1 LSCFAKIKAKKEAV
15 LMRNE
20 MQIVHLSGFKEYL
33 VRNGYSNNVIPR
45 YIRKVKEFWESS
57 NVYVTPTIEVE
68 ALRKSISEYLANI
81 PLCFQKDTI
90 HAALHT
96 YYHFI
101 TGNRFFRRLYAT
113 DFEMDISIETE
124 IERFRTYLNEVAQ
137 LSNLTVTSQCNTV
150 KVFLYSSF
158 PEKDYSPQKMTA
170 DRVRIYLT
178 QTLRHVSAAS
188 KKTLIVRIRSYVRF
202 LAFTDGFQ
210 SGEILK
216 LPMTTPVWKRAE
228 LAKYLTDEELDR
240 LFSTYDQTH
249 PTGVRNYAI
258 ARCLR
263 DLGLRCSEVAGLSLD
278 DFDWIQGTVTIKKTK
293 SHSER
298 ILPLHVLTGRA
309 IEAYVLHSRPAT
321 QERILF
327 VRFKNKQGHPMGAS
341 QVRHTVRQ
349 AAIRAELAHFTG
361 THILRH
367 TVAKELINQG
377 IDLKTIAD
385 ILGHESVET
394 TCMYTKLNFTQLQDV
409 AGTWPEVRA

>member
-1 LSCFAKIKAKKEAV
+1 MC
-15 LMRNE
+15 NE
-20 MQIVHLSGFKEYL
+20 MQIVRLLGFQEYL

-45 YIRKVKEFWESS
+45 YVRKVKEFWESS
-57 NVYVTPTIEVE
+57 NVYEIRIIEDE
-68 ALRKSISEYLANI
+68 ALKKSISEYLVNI
-81 PLCFQKDTI
+81 PLCFQQATI
-90 HAALHT
+90 QAALHT
-96 YYHFI
+96 YYRFI
-101 TGNRFFRRLYAT
+101 TGNRFISRLCAT
-113 DFEMDISIETE
+113 DFEIDMSIETE
-124 IERFRTYLNEVAQ
+124 IERFRTYLNEVAR
-137 LSNLTVTSQCNTV
+137 LSNLTVTSHCHTV

-158 PEKDYSPQKMTA
+158 PEKSFSPQKMTA
-170 DRVRIYLT
+170 NHVRNYLT
-178 QTLRHVSAAS
+178 HKLEHVSAAS
-188 KKTLIVRIRSYVRF
+188 KKTLIVRIRSYIRF

-210 SGEILK
+210 SEEILK
-216 LPMTTPVWKRAE
+216 LPMTSPVWKRAG
-228 LAKYLTDEELDR
+228 LANYLSDEELDS

-258 ARCLR
+258 VRCLR

-278 DFDWIQGTVTIKKTK
+278 TFDWKQGTVTIKKTK

-309 IEAYVLHSRPAT
+309 IEAYLLHSRPAT

-349 AAIRAELAHFTG
+349 AAIRAGIAHFTG
-361 THILRH
+361 THMLRH

-394 TCMYTKLNFTQLQDV
+394 TLIYTKLNFTELQDV
-409 AGTWPEVRA
+409 AGTWPEVSI

>member
-1 LSCFAKIKAKKEAV
+1 MSNGV
-15 LMRNE
+15 
-20 MQIVHLSGFKEYL
+20 QIVNLSGFKDYL
-33 VRNGYSNNVIPR
+33 VKNGYSNKVIPR
-45 YIRKVKEFWESS
+45 YVRKVKEFGESFD
-57 NVYVTPTIEVE
+57 VYAVPTIEDE

-90 HAALHT
+90 QAALHT

-101 TGNRFFRRLYAT
+101 SGNRFFRRLHAT
-113 DFEMDISIETE
+113 DFEMDISIDSEV
-124 IERFRTYLNEVAQ
+124 ERFRTYLNEVAR
-137 LSNLTVTSQCNTV
+137 LSKLTVTSQCHTV

-158 PEKDYSPQKMTA
+158 PQKDFSLQKLTA
-170 DRVRIYLT
+170 DHVRIYLAH
-178 QTLRHVSAAS
+178 TLRHVSAAS

-210 SGEILK
+210 TEEILK
-216 LPMTTPVWKRAE
+216 LPMTSPVWKRAE

-249 PTGVRNYAI
+249 PTGVRNYTI

-298 ILPLHVLTGRA
+298 ILPLHTLTGRA
-309 IEAYVLHSRPAT
+309 IEAYLLYSRPAT

-341 QVRHTVRQ
+341 QVRNTVRN
-349 AAIRAELAHFTG
+349 AAIRAGLAHFTG
-361 THILRH
+361 THMLRH
-367 TVAKELINQG
+367 TLAKELINSG
-377 IDLKTIAD
+377 IDLKTMAD

-394 TCMYTKLNFTQLQDV
+394 TRIYTKLNFTQLQDV